1 MTKLKYK
8 AFLIFFFYFTNQ
20 KVYSNDLNLA
30 SYQSLYEISLDKDRK
45 IESPLGQPSIKKAN
59 GELLIDWFDN
69 CTSWVSNQRM
79 LINFTNS
86 NGVGTVSDINYSLN
100 EAYNSDNM
108 SFALQV
114 KQNNEIVEQFRGS
127 GERNDTTLIKLFNPK
142 EENLE
147 FSSEIIFPHGHLKKI
162 IQHLGNLSGI
172 VSYKVYEGSIPKNY
186 LNISSF
192 INKESKKEKFN
203 FPSGIENKFWSVRMA
218 YYEGETNTPQLE
230 LTAKI
235 NRQGIVSSFQYDY
248 PEYSLSMKLK
258 KIELRTI
265 KCD

>member
-1 MTKLKYK
+1 MIRLKYK
-8 AFLIFFFYFTNQ
+8 VYCIIMYLLINQ
-20 KVYSNDLNLA
+20 QASSSDLKLA
-30 SYQSLYEISLDKDRK
+30 SYQSLYEISLDKDRTTK
-45 IESPLGQPSIKKAN
+45 SPLGQTSIKKAN

-79 LINFTNS
+79 LVNFINS

-100 EAYNSDNM
+100 ESYNSKNM

-127 GERNDTTLIKLFNPK
+127 GERTNNTSITLFNPK
-142 EENLE
+142 EENPE
-147 FSSEIIFPHGHLKKI
+147 FSNEIIFPHEHLKKI
-162 IQHLGNLSGI
+162 IKHLGKDSGI
-172 VSYKVYEGSIPKNY
+172 VNYKVYEGSIPKNF

-192 INKESKKEKFN
+192 INKKSEKEKFK

-218 YYEGETNTPQLE
+218 YYEGETNIPQME

-248 PEYSLSMKLK
+248 PEYSLNMKLK
-258 KIELRTI
+258 KIELS
-265 KCD
+265 KVECD